1 MRLQSVLTSLV
12 GAILQVCPWRAV
24 TTMFKS
30 LYDKIVSQI
39 SAEDIAAD
47 VANAKV
53 VICDLV

>member
-1 MRLQSVLTSLV
+1 
-12 GAILQVCPWRAV
+12 
-24 TTMFKS
+24 MFKS